1 MISISSLS
9 RYYKLVCRRVVM
21 NKVIVKCNRGS
32 KNPENQFIRF
42 SGFLIF
48 PQKKTDK
55 IDLFLTKRESLYPI

>member
-1 MISISSLS
+1 
-9 RYYKLVCRRVVM
+9 M
-21 NKVIVKCNRGS
+21 NKVIVKRNRDS
-32 KNPENQFIRF
+32 KNPENQLIRF